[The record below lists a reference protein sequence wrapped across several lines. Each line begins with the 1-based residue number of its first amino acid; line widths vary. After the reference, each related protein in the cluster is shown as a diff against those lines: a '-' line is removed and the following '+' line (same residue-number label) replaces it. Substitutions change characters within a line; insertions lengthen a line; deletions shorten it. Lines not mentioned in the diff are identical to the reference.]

1 MKRRTF
7 IISMASTGALALTA
21 WPAFAQDLD
30 ALRREGKVGERY
42 DGYAVARDPSVQGFV
57 DQVNSKRRQVYIDAA
72 ASAGATVED
81 TGKIYFQENLSRL
94 PAGTF
99 IQLQDGSWAQK

>member
-7 IISMASTGALALTA
+7 ILSAASASLLALVSA
-21 WPAFAQDLD
+21 PARAQDLD
-30 ALRREGKVGERY
+30 SLRRDGKVGERY

-57 DQVNSKRRQVYIDAA
+57 DQVNAKRRQVYIDAA

-94 PAGTF
+94 PSGTF
-99 IQLQDGSWAQK
+99 IQLEDGSWAQK

>member
-1 MKRRTF
+1 MNRRIF
-7 IISMASTGALALTA
+7 IISMVSAGAFALGVS
-21 WPAFAQDLD
+21 PAFAQDLD

-81 TGKIYFQENLSRL
+81 TGKIYFKENLARL

-99 IQLQDGSWAQK
+99 IQLEDGS